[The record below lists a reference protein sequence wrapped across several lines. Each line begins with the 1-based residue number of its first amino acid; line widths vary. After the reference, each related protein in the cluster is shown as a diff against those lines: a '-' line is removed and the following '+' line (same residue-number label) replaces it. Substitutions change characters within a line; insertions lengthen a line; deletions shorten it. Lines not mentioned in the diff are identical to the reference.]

1 MGDEVLEQR
10 KENIKKFLN
19 DKLKLDNKALIY
31 LGIYL
36 LLFLLVYLK
45 FGDSF
50 RIGKSFVFLITPI
63 IGIILF
69 LFRQKTLAILLS
81 IISFSFILRLQNL
94 PFLIDVTTKLYI

>member
-10 KENIKKFLN
+10 KENVKKFLN

-50 RIGKSFVFLITPI
+50 RIGKSFVFIIIPI
-63 IGIILF
+63 ISIMLF
-69 LFRQKTLAILLS
+69 LIKQRTLAILIS
-81 IISFSFILRLQNL
+81 IISFTFVLRLQNI
-94 PFLIDVTTKLYI
+94 PYLIDVTTNLY